1 MTDRPTADRPAA
13 HRAAAD
19 LTAQDGTVTGPAHVP
34 DPTVVVER
42 ASKWFGQKVAVS
54 DVSCSFGPG
63 VTGLLGPNGAGKT
76 TMLRM
81 LTGLILPSEGV
92 VTVLGKPPRD
102 DVSVY
107 SQIGLVPEEDAVYG
121 FLTATQ
127 YVEYAAKLAGV
138 PNPEASAKAAL
149 TRVDLMEAAGRQLS
163 GFSKGMRQRAKVAAA
178 LIDEPQILILDEPLN
193 GTDPV
198 QRAHLISIFQTLGD
212 AGHTVV
218 VSSHVL
224 EEVERMTHRVIAMVD
239 GKLAAAGNVAAIR
252 SAMTDIPYRVRVES
266 NDPRAL
272 AAALVRDD
280 NINGVEFEDGS
291 IHIET
296 GDLRAL
302 GTKLPA
308 LSRSLGVRITGFRPE
323 DESLESVF
331 RYLVRGR

>member
-1 MTDRPTADRPAA
+1 MTDHDFSDPA
-13 HRAAAD
+13 
-19 LTAQDGTVTGPAHVP
+19 QVP
-34 DPTVVVER
+34 DPTVVVDR
-42 ASKWFGQKVAVS
+42 VSKWFGQKVAVS

-81 LTGLILPSEGV
+81 LTGLILPSEGQ

-107 SQIGLVPEEDAVYG
+107 RKVGLVPEEDAVYG

-127 YVEYAAKLAGV
+127 YVEYAGQLAGLA
-138 PNPEASAKAAL
+138 NPKASAHTAL
-149 TRVDLMEAAGRQLS
+149 ERVDLLDSAHRPLS

-178 LIDEPQILILDEPLN
+178 LIDEPQILVLDEPLN

-198 QRAHLISIFQTLGD
+198 QRAHLISIFQELGD

-239 GKLAAAGNVAAIR
+239 GKLAAAGNVGAIR
-252 SAMTDIPYRVRVES
+252 SAMTDIPYRVRVEAS
-266 NDPRAL
+266 DPRAL
-272 AAALVRDD
+272 AASLVTDD
-280 NINGVEFEDGS
+280 VINGVEFADGLLR
-291 IHIET
+291 IET
-296 GDLRAL
+296 GDLRTL
-302 GTKLPA
+302 GTRLPA
-308 LSRSLGVRITGFRPE
+308 LSRELGVRITGFRPE